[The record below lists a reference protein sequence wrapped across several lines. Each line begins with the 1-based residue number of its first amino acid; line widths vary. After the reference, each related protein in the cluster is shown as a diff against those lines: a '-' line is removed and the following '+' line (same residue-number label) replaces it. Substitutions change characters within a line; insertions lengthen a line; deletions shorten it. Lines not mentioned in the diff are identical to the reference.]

1 MVCRPARSL
10 RQRNVRNPALC
21 DKEDASHRNWLARV
35 AAGHTAD
42 DREKVLLIQSM
53 GLIFF
58 SMIEKLHIQRDWA
71 TVLAFVFGAAVIVP
85 SIVAMLLSLG
95 AVARLLF

>member
-1 MVCRPARSL
+1 MVCRPACSL
-10 RQRNVRNPALC
+10 RQHNVRNPALC
-21 DKEDASHRNWLARV
+21 DKERASHRNWLARIATGR
-35 AAGHTAD
+35 AAN

-53 GLIFF
+53 ELLSF
-58 SMIEKLHIQRDWA
+58 SMFEKLHIQRDWA